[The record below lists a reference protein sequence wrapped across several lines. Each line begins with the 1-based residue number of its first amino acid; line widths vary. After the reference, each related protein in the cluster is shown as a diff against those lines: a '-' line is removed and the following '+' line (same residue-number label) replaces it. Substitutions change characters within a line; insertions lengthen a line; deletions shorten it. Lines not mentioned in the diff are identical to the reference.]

1 VQIQKIQEKV
11 LKINTILYFYLTYL
25 LIIYTDDIIML
36 AYNEVTNIPILI
48 ERVTKALSG
57 IDYELIIADDG
68 SIDNTADVAKK
79 FEDKHPIRVIRH
91 ERNKGKIEALK
102 TGLQAARGE
111 FIAFLDADLEYPPE
125 ALPTMLQKAL
135 QGRDLV
141 VATRVDTRP
150 LHRRIVSSGARVLA
164 KLLFAKLRGYR
175 DPTTEMVL
183 IRRELCSQYKLKN
196 YIKPLVPLFLIAE
209 KPEEIE
215 IQLASRS
222 SGKAPSRLDGYLC
235 IFRIT

>member
-1 VQIQKIQEKV
+1 MP
-11 LKINTILYFYLTYL
+11 L
-25 LIIYTDDIIML
+25 LSVIVP
-36 AYNEVTNIPILI
+36 AYNEETNIPTLV
-48 ERVTKALSG
+48 ERVAKALSG
-57 IDYELIIADDG
+57 IDYELIIVDDG

-111 FIAFLDADLEYPPE
+111 FIAFLDADTEYPPE

-135 QGRDLV
+135 QGHDLV

-150 LHRRIVSSGARVLA
+150 LHRRIVSSGARFLA
-164 KLLFAKLRGYR
+164 KLLFPKLRRYR

-183 IRRELCSQYKLKN
+183 IRRDLGSRYKIKN
-196 YIKPLVPLFLIAE
+196 YIKPFLPLLLVAE
-209 KPEEIE
+209 KPAEIE
-215 IQLASRS
+215 ILLASRS
-222 SGKAPSRLDGYLC
+222 SGKSSFKIRWIFMYFFELLDL
-235 IFRIT
+235 IIKR